1 VAEDLKSDREPA
13 RRVQSA
19 ILIYLLVFV
28 GMNLYVWIWFAIH
41 RHGPHHFP
49 LGERVE
55 RFGDLLRFSGKYQI
69 GKDPRM
75 VDSEHLIGTLYPKN
89 YPPFSVVIYLFLL
102 QVCAPYALPIFIA
115 TVIASVATACFL
127 LWRTIRRYESYR
139 WYMGVAIFAT
149 GLLGWGTEQTI
160 MRGNIEGIMWIGVCL
175 GAVLYARRQY
185 PGAAMAFGVSCC
197 LKPYPVLWLA
207 LMARHR
213 KYREVTLGLLTA
225 AAVTLA
231 SLLVIDPN
239 PLRAYRQISGRSTF
253 FELYIVAF
261 RPMDEMMGD
270 HSLLQTMK
278 TFARII
284 RNHGLH
290 FRTIEYWMQP
300 NDPLAWKLYH
310 AYLPLAAI
318 LGLAVLWGVWNK
330 PALNQIF
337 AVACVST
344 VLPLVA
350 ADYTLTVLLIPM
362 GFFLIFLLED
372 VASGASPMS
381 LAQMLWFLLP
391 CAWIMTTEPL
401 NVLHGVAKC
410 IAILVLL
417 GASTVIPL
425 PSTLFGE
432 TTEARNALHIPTPM
446 KQKRYN
452 PITGTG
458 VS

>member
-1 VAEDLKSDREPA
+1 VAEDLKSDRELA
-13 RRVQSA
+13 RRVQWA
-19 ILIYLLVFV
+19 VLIYLLVFV
-28 GMNLYVWIWFAIH
+28 AMNLYVWTWFAIH
-41 RHGPHHFP
+41 RHGPHYFP
-49 LGERVE
+49 LGDRVE

-102 QVCAPYALPIFIA
+102 QACAPYALPVFIA
-115 TVIASVATACFL
+115 IVIAAVATACFL
-127 LWRTIRRYESYR
+127 LWRTVRRFESYR

-149 GLLGWGTEQTI
+149 GLFGWGTEQTI
-160 MRGNIEGIMWIGVCL
+160 MRGNIEGVMWIGVCI

-185 PGAAMAFGVSCC
+185 SGAAVAFGISCC
-197 LKPYPVLWLA
+197 LKPYPVFWLA

-213 KYREVTLGLLTA
+213 RYREVALGLLTA

-231 SLLVIDPN
+231 SLLVIDRN
-239 PLRAYRQISGRSTF
+239 PLRAYREISGKSTF

-261 RPMDEMMGD
+261 RPMEEMKGD

-278 TFARII
+278 TITRVI

-290 FRTIEYWMQP
+290 FRYIEYWMQP

-318 LGLAVLWGVWNK
+318 IGLAVLWKVWNK
-330 PALNQIF
+330 PVLNQFF

-344 VLPLVA
+344 VLPLIA
-350 ADYTLTVLLIPM
+350 ADYTLTVILIPM

-372 VASGASPMS
+372 VAGGGSPMS
-381 LAQMLWFLLP
+381 LGDMLWFLLP
-391 CAWIMTTEPL
+391 CAWIMATEPL
-401 NVLHGVAKC
+401 NILHGVFKC
-410 IAILVLL
+410 IALLVLL
-417 GASTVIPL
+417 GATVSIPL

-432 TTEARNALHIPTPM
+432 TAEARDALRGVASLP
-446 KQKRYN
+446 QK
-452 PITGTG
+452 
-458 VS
+458 VH